1 LKITLAAVGRMKPGP
16 EQALLG
22 DYLDR
27 AGQAGRQLAL
37 GPFAVTEY
45 PARRHRHRP

>member
-22 DYLDR
+22 GYLDR

-37 GPFAVTEY
+37 GPFARRATGPRSP
-45 PARRHRHRP
+45 PA